1 MKNKITILS
10 VFTVI
15 TAGLAIMSILIF
27 MFKNRENIST
37 NNREYLLDNTKQM
50 ATLVNDSLLNGLKN
64 IQMLSSLTGKML
76 TSSTVDISALQR
88 ILDNSIFDFIEFT
101 DKYGKNHNTTG
112 GVSEAGDRQY
122 YLNAMR
128 GNSGIEVIFNSRA
141 TEETLL
147 VFYSP
152 VYYHGDVLGSLIGTY
167 RETNHLDKLLTM
179 DVFGYRAE
187 AYLCDK
193 EGIIIASNQGID
205 TRDKIRINDVLSP
218 RISKYSD
225 NFASIPE
232 SETKIIPLN
241 NNETGACFMGLKNFD
256 WYIVQVFPEQANI
269 EMVSNANR
277 IGIILAVFLV
287 AILSVLLLM
296 TYKILNRSRLETQ
309 NALVKAEAASNAKT
323 DFLFNMSHDIR
334 TPMNAIMGFL
344 RLLNEHQDDK
354 TKREEYIRKI
364 GDSSVLLLSMINN
377 VLEMSQLERGKIA
390 LKETIE
396 SVEEMAESV
405 CSVVAPQMQEKNIT
419 FEISMDAQHQFVWCD
434 VAKIQEIFLNILNN
448 ASKYTPH
455 GGTVSVRLTEIPSD
469 KKDHVLFKTE
479 IQDNGIGIAR
489 EFIPHIFDAF
499 SREKNTTHSKT
510 AGTGL
515 GMAIVKRLVNLMG
528 GSIEVESEIGEG
540 TKFIVMI
547 PHRIP
552 TEMDISKLKI
562 EKSTEKF
569 SGKRILLAEDND
581 FNADIATEI
590 LGEAGFKVERAQ
602 DGAICVA
609 MLEQADDKYYDL
621 ILMDVQ
627 MPNMNGYQ
635 ATEAIRKMN
644 NTLKANI
651 PIIAMTANTF
661 EEDKKNAAA
670 AGINAHLAKPI
681 DIGKLMETLKNFS

>member
-64 IQMLSSLTGKML
+64 IQMLSRLTGKML

-152 VYYHGDVLGSLIGTY
+152 VYYHGDVIGSLIGTY

-232 SETKIIPLN
+232 SETKFIPLN

-354 TKREEYIRKI
+354 IRREEYIRKI

-469 KKDHVLFKTE
+469 KKDHALFKTE

-552 TEMDISKLKI
+552 TEMDISKLRI

-590 LGEAGFKVERAQ
+590 LGEAGFKVERAP